1 MRLQTQDYI
10 GAQKIQQE
18 LSRVIPQ
25 DKTIAGLALLLP
37 EEVRAQKLAEQ
48 DYDDEY
54 DEEDDYG
61 QYGEEDYGE
70 DDDYVEESQAAE
82 TQPLSAEENLEKIKK
97 VMDAEDENQVQE
109 DDEDSYDSY
118 DPEEYDDNGNYIW
131 GKEGDDWEFYY
142 EEDKIA
148 FEKGEST
155 VSNCLNPEMLP
166 QKGTAIGDY
175 YAKSTAVTA
184 EGTVIRASYAKDG
197 AFYVTRKK
205 AKTTDGTKPMLL
217 TE

>member
-1 MRLQTQDYI
+1 M
-10 GAQKIQQE
+10 
-18 LSRVIPQ
+18 IPQ

-82 TQPLSAEENLEKIKK
+82 TQPLSTEENLEKIKK

-109 DDEDSYDSY
+109 DDDEDSYDSY
-118 DPEEYDDNGNYIW
+118 DLEEYDDNGNYIW

-148 FEKGEST
+148 FERGEST